1 MHILALENDRVLSA
15 ALQTILTPRYTL
27 TVTETCAQARTL
39 LAGQTFDL
47 ILLDIQLPD
56 GSGYDFCR
64 TLKNRPHPP
73 ILMLTVFD
81 DETSTLNGFASGA
94 DDYVT
99 KPFSAR
105 ILLARIEALLRR
117 TGAATCLQS
126 GTLRFDLAR
135 HLVTRVGEEIHL
147 LPTEY
152 SLAELLI
159 RQRGALVTR
168 QTLLG
173 RLWDARNLFVEENTL
188 TVNISRLRKK
198 LGCWQGQPYIVTQR
212 SFGYRWGVE
221 VQVEVQDANQ

>member
-1 MHILALENDRVLSA
+1 MQILVVENDR
-15 ALQTILTPRYTL
+15 ALFAMLHRLLAPRYTL
-27 TVTETCAQARTL
+27 TLAEHCADARAR
-39 LAGQTFDL
+39 LAVQTFDL

-56 GSGYDFCR
+56 GSGFDFCR
-64 TLKNRPHPP
+64 SLQGRPHPP

-81 DETSTLNGFASGA
+81 DEESTLKGFACGA

-105 ILLARIEALLRR
+105 ILLARMQALLRR
-117 TGAATCLQS
+117 AGNAAMLRS
-126 GTLRFDLAR
+126 GELLFDVSR
-135 HLVTRVGEEIHL
+135 HEITRAGQQIHL

-168 QTLLG
+168 QTLLA
-173 RLWDARNLFVEENTL
+173 RLWDDRNLFVEENTL

-198 LGCWQGQPYIVTQR
+198 LGSWQGQPYIVTQR

-221 VQVEVQDANQ
+221 VEDVHETR

>member
-1 MHILALENDRVLSA
+1 MRMLAVENDGALSR
-15 ALQTILTPRYTL
+15 ALQTMLAPRYSL
-27 TVTETCAQARTL
+27 TVAESCAKAQAL
-39 LAGQTFDL
+39 LQNQPFDL
-47 ILLDIQLPD
+47 IVLDVQLPD
-56 GSGYDFCR
+56 GSGFDFCR
-64 TLKNRPHPP
+64 ALKNRPHPP

-81 DETSTLNGFASGA
+81 DEASTLNGFACGA

-99 KPFSAR
+99 KPFSGR

-117 TGAATCLQS
+117 SGMAATLRS
-126 GTLRFDLAR
+126 GELVFDLSR
-135 HLVTRVGEEIHL
+135 HLVTRAGAKVHL

-173 RLWDARNLFVEENTL
+173 RLWDDRNLFVEENTL

-198 LGCWQGQPYIVTQR
+198 LGSWQGLPYIVTQR

-221 VQVEVQDANQ
+221 VEDANA